1 MATPS
6 APDPSPVIVVLN
18 PDAGRKQGREQF
30 TQRVKPALERSGTAF
45 YLLETTSQGHAH
57 SFFQDFVRKSS
68 TPRDVTTLRVMVLG
82 GDGTVHEIVNG
93 ILRGLDT
100 APHVADDL
108 RPRIEMVVFPTG
120 TGNAIATSLGIF
132 TVEDALERFISWN
145 PIPLRVVKVSTCHQE
160 GDGSTSFQSW
170 KPHAYTVVVNSFGL
184 HCATVHD
191 SEGYRGVG
199 NARFKISAL
208 KNVMWLKQ
216 YEARLDLYGTVQ
228 RYDRT
233 LRELIPAVDGST
245 VAQNEPSMV
254 LSGPFTYLMMSKQA
268 SLEPGFTPTPF
279 ARTSDDWLDILAVQ
293 NVGRG
298 QILQILGAAATNGQH
313 VDNEHVEYYK
323 AKVVELETPTPGRMC
338 IDGEFMD
345 VEAGPQGRVRLEVLP
360 EAHRPLFFVCS

>member
-1 MATPS
+1 MTSAS
-6 APDPSPVIVVLN
+6 APDPFPLLVVLN
-18 PDAGRKQGREQF
+18 PNAGRKQAREQF
-30 TQRVKPALERSGTAF
+30 MQRVQPVLERSGTAF
-45 YLLETTSQGHAH
+45 RLLETTSQGHA
-57 SFFQDFVRKSS
+57 QLLFVDLVRQSS
-68 TPRDVTTLRVMVLG
+68 IPRDDALRIVVLG

-93 ILRGLDT
+93 ILRGLDDT
-100 APHVADDL
+100 PHVASDS
-108 RPRIEMVVFPTG
+108 RPRVEIAIFPVG
-120 TGNAIATSLGIF
+120 TGNAIATSLGILS
-132 TVEDALERFISWN
+132 VEDALERLIAWN
-145 PIPLRVVKVSTCHQE
+145 IIPLRVVKVSTCHQE
-160 GDGSTSFQSW
+160 GEGTASSQSW

-191 SEGYRGVG
+191 SEGYRSVG

-208 KNVMWLKQ
+208 KNVIWLKQ

-233 LRELIPAVDGST
+233 LHELVSAVDGAT
-245 VAQNEPSMV
+245 VQQDEPSMV
-254 LSGPFTYLMMSKQA
+254 LAGPFTYLMLTKQA

-298 QILQILGAAATNGQH
+298 QILQILGAAANNGQH

-323 AKVVELETPTPGRMC
+323 AKVVELETLTPGRLC

-345 VEAGPQGRVRLEVLP
+345 VEAGPRGRVRLEVLP
-360 EAHRPLFFVCS
+360 ESHQSPFFVCS

>member
-1 MATPS
+1 MASLS
-6 APDPSPVIVVLN
+6 ASDPSPLLIVLN
-18 PDAGRKQGREQF
+18 PNAGRKQGREQF
-30 TQRVKPALERSGTAF
+30 TQRVQPALEHSGTVF
-45 YLLETTSQGHAH
+45 RLLETTSQGHAQ
-57 SFFQDFVRKSS
+57 SLFQDLVKQSS
-68 TPRDVTTLRVMVLG
+68 TPRNDTLRIIVLG

-93 ILRGLDT
+93 ILRGLDA

-108 RPRIEMVVFPTG
+108 RPRVEMAIFPVG

-132 TVEDALERFISWN
+132 NVEDALERFLARN
-145 PIPLRVVKVSTCHQE
+145 MIPLRVVKVSTCRQE
-160 GDGSTSFQSW
+160 GDDATLSQSW

-191 SEGYRGVG
+191 SEGFRSVG

-228 RYDRT
+228 RYDRN
-233 LRELIPAVDGST
+233 LRELVSAVDEST
-245 VAQNEPSMV
+245 VPQNEPSMV
-254 LSGPFTYLMMSKQA
+254 LSGPFTYLMMTKQA

-298 QILQILGAAATNGQH
+298 QILQILGAAANSGQH

-323 AKVVELETPTPGRMC
+323 AKVVELETPTLGRLC

-345 VEAGPQGRVRLEVLP
+345 VEAGPRGRVRLEVLQ
-360 EAHRPLFFVCS
+360 EAHQPQFFVCS